1 MREVALRPS
10 TCENRSSRVESVLPD
25 SGTFHI
31 RRTITCGT
39 LSSSMVRPDSAS
51 GAIATSGCVM
61 VGLAGMSPKYLATF
75 FFAVSTS
82 MSPAST
88 STALL
93 GPYQVRNHC
102 FTSSSLAALR
112 SFIEPRSEEHTSE
125 LPSLMRIS
133 YAVFCLK
140 KKQNTTNHK
149 DQVLHSLQP

>member
-1 MREVALRPS
+1 
-10 TCENRSSRVESVLPD
+10 
-25 SGTFHI
+25 
-31 RRTITCGT
+31 
-39 LSSSMVRPDSAS
+39 
-51 GAIATSGCVM
+51 M
-61 VGLAGMSPKYLATF
+61 VGLAGMSPKYFATF

-112 SFIEPRSEEHTSE
+112 SFIEPIVVWWYGWPTGYMVLATIRSEEHTSE
-125 LPSLMRIS
+125 LQSLMRIS

-140 KKQNTTNHK
+140 K
-149 DQVLHSLQP
+149 